1 MPDTIKIKTT
11 ALTTL
16 ILLDKQRLFLIV
28 DTNSDA
34 DRDPGIY
41 PDAMI
46 KDPCCVR
53 IDKAAN
59 RSSDQKEV
67 QWSKLVSVNFAFNLL
82 MALSLRISSEP
93 ENSIKYGKDNRH
105 RSRNNQ

>member
-34 DRDPGIY
+34 ARDPGIY

-46 KDPCCVR
+46 KDLC
-53 IDKAAN
+53 
-59 RSSDQKEV
+59 
-67 QWSKLVSVNFAFNLL
+67 
-82 MALSLRISSEP
+82 
-93 ENSIKYGKDNRH
+93 
-105 RSRNNQ
+105 